1 MTKYQSPEEKRIVFL
16 NAAVDINDGIQELPH
31 L

>member
-1 MTKYQSPEEKRIVFL
+1 MAKYQSPEEKRIVFL
-16 NAAVDINDGIQELPH
+16 NAGLDINYGIQELPY